1 MPNFWAEDECSFK
14 NILNTSASN
23 FLRMFLN
30 ITVSIGCAVVI
41 YHSHK
46 PIGSTNQ
53 PEVQTNRKHK
63 PTGSTKNRKYK
74 PNGST
79 NQPEAQTN
87 WKHKQTGS
95 TNQTEVQT
103 NRKHKW
109 ALSLRRYPGRQGR
122 NIIVNKKT

>member
-30 ITVSIGCAVVI
+30 VTVSIGCAVVI

-63 PTGSTKNRKYK
+63 
-74 PNGST
+74 
-79 NQPEAQTN
+79 
-87 WKHKQTGS
+87 QTGS
-95 TNQTEVQT
+95 TNKPEVQT
-103 NRKHKW
+103 NRKYKPTGSTNELYHFAATLAGKEEME
-109 ALSLRRYPGRQGR
+109 
-122 NIIVNKKT
+122 